1 MFYQVTQWH
10 LWTLQKVIFLEVAL
24 RITLGTE
31 LANISTNIT
40 HFPVHK
46 MMTLLILNI
55 CLGSSYYMICW
66 EKMRA
71 ASNQFGSFPLLL
83 SHFLPVVDWVYL
95 GGKVGNW
102 FLKMLYSP

>member
-46 MMTLLILNI
+46 MMTVDIKYLPWQFILHDLLGENA
-55 CLGSSYYMICW
+55 SS
-66 EKMRA
+66 
-71 ASNQFGSFPLLL
+71 
-83 SHFLPVVDWVYL
+83 
-95 GGKVGNW
+95 
-102 FLKMLYSP
+102 